1 MKKHLV
7 RTLLSVTVAVSAG
20 LTVASLSGCVP
31 VVAGGIGA
39 GILMAEDRRTTGTYL
54 IDEEVELKASSRV
67 RESFGDNTRVSV
79 TSFNRRVLL
88 TGAVPDADVRAKVEE
103 IVLAVP
109 NVRAV
114 QNELTV
120 GKVSSFATRTSDTY
134 VTTKVKARYLD
145 DTRFNAHHIKVVTES
160 GTVYLMGMVKREE
173 AAAAAEVAA
182 RTSGVSKV
190 VKVFEYM
197 D

>member
-1 MKKHLV
+1 MKNHLV

-54 IDEEVELKASSRV
+54 IDEEIELKASSRV

-103 IVLAVP
+103 ITLAVP

-114 QNELTV
+114 QNELAI
-120 GKVSSFATRTSDTY
+120 GKVSSFTTRTTDTY
-134 VTTKVKARYLD
+134 VTTKVKARFLD
-145 DTRFNAHHIKVVTES
+145 DIRFNAHQVKVVTES
-160 GTVYLMGMVKREE
+160 GTVYLMGMVKRDE
-173 AAAAAEVAA
+173 ATAAAEVAS

>member
-7 RTLLSVTVAVSAG
+7 HTLLSVSVAVSAG
-20 LTVASLSGCVP
+20 LTMASLSGCVP

>member
-7 RTLLSVTVAVSAG
+7 RTLLSVSVAVSAG
-20 LTVASLSGCVP
+20 LTVASLTGCVP

-54 IDEEVELKASSRV
+54 IDEEIELKASSRI
-67 RESFGDNTRVSV
+67 RESFGDNTRVSA

-88 TGAVPDADVRAKVEE
+88 TGAAPDAEVQAKVEE
-103 IVLAVP
+103 ITLAVP

-114 QNELTV
+114 QNELTI
-120 GKVSSFATRTSDTY
+120 GKVSSFTTRTTDTY
-134 VTTKVKARYLD
+134 VTTKVKARFLD
-145 DTRFNAHHIKVVTES
+145 DTRFNAHQVKVVTES
-160 GTVYLMGMVKREE
+160 GTVYLMGLVKREE

-182 RTSGVSKV
+182 RTAGVSKV

>member
-7 RTLLSVTVAVSAG
+7 RTLLSLSVAVSAG

-39 GILMAEDRRTTGTYL
+39 GILLAEDRRTTGTYL
-54 IDEEVELKASSRV
+54 IDEEIELKASSRI
-67 RESFGDNTRVSV
+67 RENYGDNTRVSV

-88 TGAVPDADVRAKVEE
+88 TGAVPDAEVRAKVEE
-103 IVLAVP
+103 ITLAVP
-109 NVRAV
+109 NVRAA
-114 QNELTV
+114 QNELMI

-134 VTTKVKARYLD
+134 ITTKVKARFLD
-145 DTRFNAHHIKVVTES
+145 DVRFNAHHVKVVTES
-160 GTVYLMGMVKREE
+160 GTVYLMGKVKREE
-173 AAAAAEVAA
+173 AAAAAEVTA
-182 RTSGVSKV
+182 RTAGVEKV
-190 VKVFEYM
+190 VKIFEYM

>member
-7 RTLLSVTVAVSAG
+7 RTLLSITVAVSAG

-54 IDEEVELKASSRV
+54 IDEEIELKASSRV

-88 TGAVPDADVRAKVEE
+88 TGAAPDADVRAKVEE

-114 QNELTV
+114 QNELAI
-120 GKVSSFATRTSDTY
+120 GKASSFTTRTTDTY
-134 VTTKVKARYLD
+134 VTTKVKARFLD
-145 DTRFNAHHIKVVTES
+145 DTRFNAHQVKVVTES

-173 AAAAAEVAA
+173 ATAAAEVAA

>member
-7 RTLLSVTVAVSAG
+7 RTLLSVSVAVSAG
-20 LTVASLSGCVP
+20 LTMASLSGCVP

-54 IDEEVELKASSRV
+54 IDEEIELKASSRV

-88 TGAVPDADVRAKVEE
+88 TGAAPDADVRAKVEE

-114 QNELTV
+114 QNELAI
-120 GKVSSFATRTSDTY
+120 GKVSSFTTRTTDTY
-134 VTTKVKARYLD
+134 VTTKVKARFLD
-145 DTRFNAHHIKVVTES
+145 DTRFNAHQVKVVTES

-173 AAAAAEVAA
+173 ATAAAEVAA

>member
-7 RTLLSVTVAVSAG
+7 RTLLSVSVAVSAG
-20 LTVASLSGCVP
+20 FTVASLTGCVP

-54 IDEEVELKASSRV
+54 IDEEIELKASSRV

-88 TGAVPDADVRAKVEE
+88 TGAAPDADVRAKVEE
-103 IVLAVP
+103 ITLAVP

-114 QNELTV
+114 QNELAI
-120 GKVSSFATRTSDTY
+120 GKVSSFTTRTTDTY
-134 VTTKVKARYLD
+134 VTTKVKARFLD
-145 DTRFNAHHIKVVTES
+145 DTRFNAHQVKVVTES
-160 GTVYLMGMVKREE
+160 GTVYLMGLVKREE

-182 RTSGVSKV
+182 RTAGVSKV

>member
-7 RTLLSVTVAVSAG
+7 RTLLSVSVAVSAG

-39 GILMAEDRRTTGTYL
+39 GILLAEDRRTTGTYL
-54 IDEEVELKASSRV
+54 IDEEIELKASSRI

-88 TGAVPDADVRAKVEE
+88 TGAAPDAEVQAKVEE
-103 IVLAVP
+103 ITLAVP

-114 QNELTV
+114 QNELTI
-120 GKVSSFATRTSDTY
+120 GKVSSFTTRTTDTY
-134 VTTKVKARYLD
+134 VTTKVKARFLD
-145 DTRFNAHHIKVVTES
+145 DTRFNAHQVKVVTES
-160 GTVYLMGMVKREE
+160 GTVYLMGLVKREE

-182 RTSGVSKV
+182 RTAGVSKV

>member
-7 RTLLSVTVAVSAG
+7 RTLLSLSVAVSAG

-54 IDEEVELKASSRV
+54 IDEEIELKASSRI

-88 TGAVPDADVRAKVEE
+88 TGAAPDAEVRTKVEE
-103 IVLAVP
+103 ITLAVP
-109 NVRAV
+109 NVRAA
-114 QNELTV
+114 QNELMI

-134 VTTKVKARYLD
+134 ITTKVKARFLD
-145 DTRFNAHHIKVVTES
+145 DVRFNAHHIKVVTES
-160 GTVYLMGMVKREE
+160 GTVYLMGVVKREE

-182 RTSGVSKV
+182 RTAGVEKV
-190 VKVFEYM
+190 VKIFEYM
-197 D
+197 V

>member
-1 MKKHLV
+1 MKKLLV
-7 RTLLSVTVAVSAG
+7 RTLLTVSVAVSAG

-54 IDEEVELKASSRV
+54 IDEEIELKASSRI

-88 TGAVPDADVRAKVEE
+88 TGAVPDANVRAKVEE
-103 IVLAVP
+103 ITLAVP

-114 QNELTV
+114 QNELMI
-120 GKVSSFATRTSDTY
+120 GKVSSFSTRTSDTY
-134 VTTKVKARYLD
+134 VTTKVKARFLD
-145 DTRFNAHHIKVVTES
+145 DRSFNAHQVKVVTES
-160 GTVYLMGMVKREE
+160 GTVYLMGLVKREE
-173 AAAAAEVAA
+173 AAVAAEVAA
-182 RTSGVSKV
+182 RTAGVSKV